1 MAINDAIRLANF
13 ASNVGGIGVTLA
25 GNDMWVA
32 GIITATSFVG
42 DGSNITNAGSSLSA
56 ASGSQRVVVT
66 SLTSGTMTSAGTDA
80 DLTFNSTTN
89 TLSAGIV
96 SATTL
101 SGSISGTAATFTGNI
116 TGTAATFTGNV
127 SIAGTLTYEDVTNI
141 DSVGVITAKSGI
153 RVGSGESISP
163 VSGTFTYYGDGSN
176 LTGVEAGSAN
186 FVASGTIPNGVP
198 VIVKDDGTV
207 GIVTET
213 TVAASIG
220 SVVEFT
226 ASYST
231 RFGAAYDTVNKKVV
245 VAYRDDGD
253 SDYGKAVVG
262 TISGTSISFGSPVTY
277 ASAATDEVAA
287 GYDVASGN
295 IVIAYQDDGNSNK
308 GTAIVGTVSG
318 TSISFGSEVVFNGTA
333 GGTKSRKVLYD
344 STNEKVVIVYTDN
357 DSAAGYTSKG
367 TAIVGTV
374 SGTSISFGSEVHF
387 DSNKCSEIGAAYIG
401 GGKIVCSYRQHTGAN
416 VGTARVLSVSG
427 TSISYG
433 SAAVFASDSTWY
445 TRAAYD
451 SANDRVVI
459 CYRDE
464 TNSGKGTAIVGT
476 VNTSNDT
483 ISFGTEVVFEE
494 GAMNNNDIVY
504 DSTNEKVVIA
514 YQDGGN
520 SDYGTVIEGTVT
532 GTGITFGTPVVFETA
547 NTTYTSCAFDST
559 NGKVAI
565 AYKDNVNHYGKS
577 VVFSPTGPVTN
588 LTTENYI
595 GIAGEAIAN
604 GATGKINIVGG
615 VNSGQSGLTT
625 AKTYYVGK
633 TGILTTTADT
643 PSVVAGTSISDTK
656 IKVRL

>member
-295 IVIAYQDDGNSNK
+295 IVIAYQDGGNS
-308 GTAIVGTVSG
+308 
-318 TSISFGSEVVFNGTA
+318 
-333 GGTKSRKVLYD
+333 D
-344 STNEKVVIVYTDN
+344 
-357 DSAAGYTSKG
+357 KG

-625 AKTYYVGK
+625 AQTYYVAP
-633 TGILTTTADT
+633 TGILTTTAGT

-656 IKVRL
+656 IIVWRSKIDLT